1 MTETNTAEYASR
13 YKKEKH
19 SSINRI
25 TIAERVLKKLTNR
38 FHIPPWRHRHR
49 KTRLSFGSLIQTML
63 PNTNLRDLYYLTN
76 MTAAWRGS
84 TDTAFALQRF
94 LAKQSRKN
102 TSVVL
107 TFQKTFSNVYLQWSL
122 VRNVIYLIQ
131 SQFNIFVAGVSDIPT
146 GKRYI
151 ALDFFSLG
159 PCSACSDRVTFFL
172 WFTAWVTAC
181 TLTAAGWR
189 TWTATHSTA
198 LS

>member
-1 MTETNTAEYASR
+1 MTSQTSENTTF
-13 YKKEKH
+13 
-19 SSINRI
+19 IWL
-25 TIAERVLKKLTNR
+25 VLL
-38 FHIPPWRHRHR
+38 
-49 KTRLSFGSLIQTML
+49 QAML
-63 PNTNLRDLYYLTN
+63 PNTNPRNLCYMTN
-76 MTAAWRGS
+76 MAAAWRGS
-84 TDTAFALQRF
+84 TDIEFALQRF

-107 TFQKTFSNVYLQWSL
+107 TFQNAFSNVYLHWSL
-122 VRNVIYLIQ
+122 VRNILYLIQ
-131 SQFNIFVAGVSDIPT
+131 GQFNIFVAGVSDIPT

-151 ALDFFSLG
+151 ALDFFRLG

-172 WFTAWVTAC
+172 WFTARVTAC